1 MIVMANTS
9 LTLGKHWES
18 FIKEKLADGRYGS
31 ASELVRDS
39 LRLLE
44 ERDVKLETLRAALI
58 EGEDSGSVGKL
69 DMESIKRKGRVKA
82 RNANSKANN

>member
-1 MIVMANTS
+1 MANTS

-18 FIKEKLADGRYGS
+18 FIKEKVANGRYGS

-44 ERDVKLETLRAALI
+44 ERDLKMEALRVALI
-58 EGEDSGSVGKL
+58 EGEESGSAGKL
-69 DMESIKRKGRVKA
+69 DIDSIKRKGRVKA
-82 RNANSKANN
+82 RNAAAKKNK

>member
-1 MIVMANTS
+1 MANTS

-18 FIKEKLADGRYGS
+18 FIKEKVSNGRYGS

-44 ERDVKLETLRAALI
+44 ERDVKLETLRSALI
-58 EGEDSGSVGKL
+58 EGEESGTAGKL
-69 DMESIKRKGRVKA
+69 DIESIKRKGREKA
-82 RNANSKANN
+82 RNANSKKDH

>member
-1 MIVMANTS
+1 MANTS

-18 FIKEKLADGRYGS
+18 FIKEKISNGQYGS

-44 ERDVKLETLRAALI
+44 ERDIKLEALRAALI
-58 EGEDSGSVGKL
+58 EGEESGTAGKL
-69 DMESIKRKGRVKA
+69 DIESIKRKGREKA
-82 RNANSKANN
+82 RNAANKKDH

>member
-1 MIVMANTS
+1 MANTS

-18 FIKEKLADGRYGS
+18 FIKEKIANGRYGS

-44 ERDVKLETLRAALI
+44 ERDIKLEALRAALI
-58 EGEDSGSVGKL
+58 EGEESGTAGKL
-69 DMESIKRKGRVKA
+69 DIESIKRKGRKKA
-82 RNANSKANN
+82 RNAANKKDH

>member
-1 MIVMANTS
+1 MANTS

-18 FIKEKLADGRYGS
+18 FIKDKVSNGRYGS

-44 ERDVKLETLRAALI
+44 ERDLKLESLRAALI
-58 EGEDSGSVGKL
+58 EGEDSGSAGKL
-69 DMESIKRKGRVKA
+69 DIELIKLKGREKA
-82 RNANSKANN
+82 RNANSKEDH

>member
-1 MIVMANTS
+1 MANTS

-18 FIKEKLADGRYGS
+18 FIKEKVSNGRYGS

-44 ERDVKLETLRAALI
+44 ERDIKLEALRTALI
-58 EGEDSGSVGKL
+58 VGEESGAAGKL
-69 DMESIKRKGRVKA
+69 DIESIKRKGREKA
-82 RNANSKANN
+82 RNAATKKGH